1 MTATK
6 TLVAGIGNIFNGD
19 DGFGS
24 EVAQRLAARP
34 MPEGVRVEDYGIRGV
49 HLAYELLEGY
59 DLVVL
64 VDAVDRRA
72 APGSLFVIEPDL
84 SDAREA
90 AGEAAGSMLDAH
102 DLAPQAAL
110 SLVPVLG
117 GRLGR
122 VLVVGCQPESVADG
136 MGLSAPVAAG
146 LGQAAELVRRLVG
159 EPQETVAVHGERRG

>member
-1 MTATK
+1 MSRRI
-6 TLVAGIGNIFNGD
+6 LVAGVGNIFRGD
-19 DGFGS
+19 DGFGPA
-24 EVAQRLAARP
+24 VVRRLEQAP
-34 MPEGVRVEDYGIRGV
+34 LPEDVTLRDFGIRGI
-49 HLAYELLEGY
+49 HLAYELVDGY
-59 DLVVL
+59 DLLVL
-64 VDAVDRRA
+64 VDAVDRQA
-72 APGSLFVIEPDL
+72 VPGSLFVIEPDL
-84 SDAREA
+84 SG

-102 DLAPQAAL
+102 DLAPQAVL

-136 MGLSAPVAAG
+136 MGLSAPVAAC

>member
-1 MTATK
+1 MSPRV
-6 TLVAGIGNIFNGD
+6 LVAGVGNIFRGD
-19 DGFGS
+19 DGFGPAVVRQL
-24 EVAQRLAARP
+24 EQTPL
-34 MPEGVRVEDYGIRGV
+34 PEDVTLRDFGIRGI
-49 HLAYELLEGY
+49 HLAYELVDGY
-59 DLVVL
+59 DLLVL
-64 VDAVDRRA
+64 VDAVDRQA

-84 SDAREA
+84 SDAGEA

-102 DLAPQAAL
+102 DLAPQAVL

-146 LGQAAELVRRLVG
+146 LDEAAALVRRLVG